1 MQEKDYLNWILGRYF
16 MQAMNVALDMKG
28 KTKYFEKPLLSMPV
42 EDEELSEE
50 ERTKRDLQKE
60 ILKMNQWIA
69 NDSAR
74 GLPETKIL

>member
-1 MQEKDYLNWILGRYF
+1 MQEKDYLNWTLGLYF
-16 MQAMNVALDMKG
+16 MRAMSVVLDMNG
-28 KTKYFEKPLLSMPV
+28 KAKYFEKPLLSMPV
-42 EDEELSEE
+42 EDEKLSEE
-50 ERTKRDLQKE
+50 ERIKRDLQKE